1 MTSSNT
7 QGPSRG
13 MQRLCII
20 LLALGLV
27 AMLGTALVKRLQNP
41 SLTEQRAPAAMPAN
55 AGSAGSQSGKS
66 SGMSGGMPGNMGG
79 GDDQVGA
86 LMQQVGKNPQDI
98 NALMQLAEALM
109 HQENWQAAET
119 FAQRASVVDLN
130 NPQPLFML
138 GVILHNLGRSAEAA
152 QALEKVIAL
161 QDTARVRYSLG
172 VLYLYFLDQKEKGL
186 ACMEAGLKDPKIED
200 EIRAAIDEELQKHKA
215 GSAPA
220 EKQ

>member
-1 MTSSNT
+1 MIKPT
-7 QGPSRG
+7 QAHG

-20 LLALGLV
+20 LLALALA

-41 SLTEQRAPAAMPAN
+41 SLTEHRQPMATAPAVSSGGNADAMP
-55 AGSAGSQSGKS
+55 Q
-66 SGMSGGMPGNMGG
+66 GMPGMAG
-79 GDDQVGA
+79 GDDRVGA
-86 LMQQVGKNPQDI
+86 LMQQVGKNPQDF

-109 HQENWQAAET
+109 HQENWKAAET

-138 GVILHNLGRSAEAA
+138 GVILHNQGREAEAA

-172 VLYLYFLDQKEKGL
+172 VLYLYFLDQKDKGL

-200 EIRAAIDEELQKHKA
+200 EIRTAINEELQKHKT

-220 EKQ
+220 KKQ

>member
-1 MTSSNT
+1 MTKPT
-7 QGPSRG
+7 QAHGL
-13 MQRLCII
+13 QRLCIL
-20 LLALGLV
+20 LLAIALV
-27 AMLGTALVKRLQNP
+27 AMLGTALVKRMQNP
-41 SLTEQRAPAAMPAN
+41 SLTEQRSPAAMPAT
-55 AGSAGSQSGKS
+55 SGGANGPS
-66 SGMSGGMPGNMGG
+66 GMPGMSGGMGDGN
-79 GDDQVGA
+79 DQVGK
-86 LMQQVGKNPQDI
+86 LMQQVGKNPQDF
-98 NALMQLAEALM
+98 NALMQLAETLM

-119 FAQRASVVDLN
+119 FAQRASVLDLN

-172 VLYLYFLDQKEKGL
+172 VLYLYFLDQKDKGL

-200 EIRAAIDEELQKHKA
+200 EIKAAIDEELQKHNA

-220 EKQ
+220 KKQ

>member
-1 MTSSNT
+1 MSSNT
-7 QGPSRG
+7 AQGVSSG
-13 MQRLCII
+13 MQRALIV
-20 LLALGLV
+20 LLALALV

-41 SLTEQRAPAAMPAN
+41 SLTEQRAPVASATSGDT
-55 AGSAGSQSGKS
+55 AGPSGQ
-66 SGMSGGMPGNMGG
+66 SGMSGMSGMGG
-79 GDDQVGA
+79 MGGDNDQVGA
-86 LMQQVGKNPQDI
+86 LMQQVGKNPQDM

-119 FAQRASVVDLN
+119 FAQRASVLDVN

-138 GVILHNLGRSAEAA
+138 GVILHNLGRPAEAA

-172 VLYLYFLDQKEKGL
+172 VLYLYFLDQKDKGL

-200 EIRAAIDEELQKHKA
+200 DIRAAIDEELQKFKA
-215 GSAPA
+215 GNAPA

>member
-1 MTSSNT
+1 MTKPT
-7 QGPSRG
+7 QAHGL
-13 MQRLCII
+13 QRLCIL
-20 LLALGLV
+20 LLAIALV
-27 AMLGTALVKRLQNP
+27 AMLGTALVKRMQNP
-41 SLTEQRAPAAMPAN
+41 SLTEQRSPAAMPAT
-55 AGSAGSQSGKS
+55 SGGAKGPS
-66 SGMSGGMPGNMGG
+66 GMPGMSGGMGDGN
-79 GDDQVGA
+79 DQVGK

-98 NALMQLAEALM
+98 NALMQLAETLM

-119 FAQRASVVDLN
+119 FAQRASVLDLN

-172 VLYLYFLDQKEKGL
+172 VLYLYFLDQRDKGL

-200 EIRAAIDEELQKHKA
+200 EIKAAIDEELQKHNA

-220 EKQ
+220 KKQ

>member
-1 MTSSNT
+1 MTSTT
-7 QGPSRG
+7 QGHG

-20 LLALGLV
+20 LLAVALV

-41 SLTEQRAPAAMPAN
+41 SLTEQRQPVAAAPAAPAGGN
-55 AGSAGSQSGKS
+55 
-66 SGMSGGMPGNMGG
+66 GGMPQGMPGMAG
-79 GDDQVGA
+79 GDDTVGA
-86 LMQQVGKNPQDI
+86 LMQQVGKNPQDLD
-98 NALMQLAEALM
+98 ALMQLAEALM

-172 VLYLYFLDQKEKGL
+172 VLYLYFLDQKDKGL

-200 EIRAAIDEELQKHKA
+200 DIRAAIDEELQKHKA

-220 EKQ
+220 KKQ